1 MIKNRLFEYGEYS
14 EEDEEEFSLDDLDS
28 FNDVMSDFEDK

>member
-1 MIKNRLFEYGEYS
+1 MKTSRLFEFEEEA
-14 EEDEEEFSLDDLDS
+14 EEDDESLGWDDLDS

>member
-1 MIKNRLFEYGEYS
+1 MIRNRLFEYGEDS
-14 EEDEEEFSLDDLDS
+14 EEDEEEFSWDDLDS

>member
-1 MIKNRLFEYGEYS
+1 MTKNRLSEYDEES
-14 EEDEEEFSLDDLDS
+14 EEDEEEFGWDDLDS